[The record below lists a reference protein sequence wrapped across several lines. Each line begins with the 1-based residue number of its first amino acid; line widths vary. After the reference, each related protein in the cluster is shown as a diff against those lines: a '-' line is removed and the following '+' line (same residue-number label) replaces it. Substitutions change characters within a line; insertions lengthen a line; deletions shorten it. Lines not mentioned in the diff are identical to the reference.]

1 MEEIVLQAN
10 HREAIGKQVK
20 VLRRKGMLPAII
32 YGKGISPIPI
42 SLDYRVVSRVLSKTT
57 TSHLVVVDLG
67 DSQHTTLVRERQRHP
82 VTGNLLHID
91 FLEVSLTE
99 TLRTSVMIEL
109 KGESPAVKNYNGVVV
124 TGIETL
130 EVECLPNDLPERII
144 VDISI
149 LNEIGD
155 SIFIRDIP
163 VPPNVEFLTD
173 PDEMLVLITH
183 PVAEEEE
190 EVEEIEELE
199 EEEEPEVIERGKK
212 EEEPEEEET

>member
-1 MEEIVLQAN
+1 MEEIVLQAS
-10 HREAIGKQVK
+10 HREIVGKQVK
-20 VLRRKGMLPAII
+20 LLRKEGKLPAII

-42 SLDYRVVSRVLSKTT
+42 SFDHRIVSRILATVT
-57 TSHLVVVDLG
+57 TSNLVVVDLG

-82 VTGNLLHID
+82 VSGNLLHID
-91 FLEVSLTE
+91 FQEVSLTE

-109 KGESPAVKNYNGVVV
+109 KGESPAVKNFNGVVV

-130 EVECLPNDLPERII
+130 EVECLPQDLPERIV

-149 LNEIGD
+149 LAEIGD

-163 VPPNVEFLTD
+163 VPPKVEFLTD

-183 PVAEEEE
+183 QAPEEEE
-190 EVEEIEELE
+190 EVEEIEEI
-199 EEEEPEVIERGKK
+199 EEEEPDVIERGKK
-212 EEEPEEEET
+212 EEEPEGEEE